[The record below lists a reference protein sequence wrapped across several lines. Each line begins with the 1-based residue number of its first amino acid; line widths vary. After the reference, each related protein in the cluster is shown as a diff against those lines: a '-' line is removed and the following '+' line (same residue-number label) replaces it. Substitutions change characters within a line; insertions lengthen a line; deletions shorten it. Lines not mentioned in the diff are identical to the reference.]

1 MKKSRVVLLHTGYW
15 LLYCFLFTFLFFV
28 SNATTQDA
36 FENWDDWLVIVALAI
51 LAGCISFYSF
61 YFWLV
66 PRFVFKRHWI
76 SFVVAGLAFCLCLG
90 AGTTLLFSLA
100 VTLLLSVAL
109 NITEF
114 ILFSATDQLLLTA
127 LFTLLGLVNGAIAMV
142 IRGFVT
148 WYGNIH
154 LKEMLDKRNLETEL
168 ELLKARINPHFL
180 FNTLNNIDVLIDV
193 DAQKASCYL
202 NKLSD
207 ILRFVLYETQGD
219 RIPLRRELEYIEKYI
234 DLQKIRSSNEHF
246 VSLRIE
252 VVQEGAE
259 IAPMVFI
266 PYIENA
272 FKYAVDRKANEAIR
286 IHIVIGKDKIEFQCE
301 NAINSRF
308 LKPEHLNGIGN
319 KLLDSRLRLLY
330 GDDYQL
336 DIKSSSEIYQV
347 NLELPIRINELSHY

>member
-1 MKKSRVVLLHTGYW
+1 MKKSFVVLLHTGYW

-28 SNATTQDA
+28 SNTTSQDA
-36 FENWDDWLVIVALAI
+36 LGNWDDWLVIITLAI

-66 PRFVFKRHWI
+66 PRFVFKKDWVR
-76 SFVVAGLAFCLCLG
+76 FVVAGLAFCLCLG
-90 AGTTLLFSLA
+90 GGATLLFSLA
-100 VTLLLSVAL
+100 VTLLLSVTL
-109 NITEF
+109 NLTEF
-114 ILFSATDQLLLTA
+114 ILFSAADQLLLTA
-127 LFTLLGLVNGAIAMV
+127 LFTLLGLANGAVAMV

-168 ELLKARINPHFL
+168 KLLKARINPHFL
-180 FNTLNNIDVLIDV
+180 FNTLNNIDVLIDI
-193 DAQKASCYL
+193 DAQKASHYL

-207 ILRFVLYETQGD
+207 ILRFVLYETQED
-219 RIPLRRELEYIEKYI
+219 FIPLKRELEYIEKYI

-252 VVQEGAE
+252 GVLEDAE

-272 FKYAVDRKANEAIR
+272 FKYATDKKAIEAIR
-286 IHIVIGKDKIEFQCE
+286 IHLVVEKDKIKFQCQ
-301 NAINSRF
+301 NAVNSR
-308 LKPEHLNGIGN
+308 LPKQEHLNGIGN

-330 GDDYQL
+330 ADDYQL
-336 DIKSSSEIYQV
+336 DIKNNNEIYQV